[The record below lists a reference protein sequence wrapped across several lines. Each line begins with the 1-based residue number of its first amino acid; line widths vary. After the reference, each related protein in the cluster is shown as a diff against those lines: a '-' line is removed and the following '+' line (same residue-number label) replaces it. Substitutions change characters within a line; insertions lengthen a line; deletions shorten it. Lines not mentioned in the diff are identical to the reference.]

1 MPTLNRDP
9 YGYAD
14 PDWEE
19 PFSRWVIVC
28 FAIAVPFALIIWG
41 IAMVVVVGHGMAKIA
56 WEDSRAAIRKRFGNA
71 PRR

>member
-19 PFSRWVIVC
+19 PFSRWQTFCFALAVTVALPLWFIAVIVI
-28 FAIAVPFALIIWG
+28 FAVGAAQIAYQDVT
-41 IAMVVVVGHGMAKIA
+41 
-56 WEDSRAAIRKRFGNA
+56 AAIRKRLRNA